1 MVVVSN
7 KKLHLLNAL
16 QCCIRLHL
24 MNKNKT
30 CICQIWVHF
39 GKSSRPMANSTMW
52 LLSRNYN
59 LFSPLMIL
67 VHFFFD
73 KYEIVHLMVNKSRQK
88 LNVLFAYKRF
98 VNPSFYVAINLA
110 IEAINVDENGR
121 KVKWLHSLCACDLFF
136 LIISVPYS
144 LSSPYL
150 LFFLCLSCV
159 FLPNKFM

>member
-121 KVKWLHSLCACDLFF
+121 KVKWLHSFMCLWPFLFNYKCPLLAFFSLFTLFSLFVLC
-136 LIISVPYS
+136 V
-144 LSSPYL
+144 SS
-150 LFFLCLSCV
+150 
-159 FLPNKFM
+159 